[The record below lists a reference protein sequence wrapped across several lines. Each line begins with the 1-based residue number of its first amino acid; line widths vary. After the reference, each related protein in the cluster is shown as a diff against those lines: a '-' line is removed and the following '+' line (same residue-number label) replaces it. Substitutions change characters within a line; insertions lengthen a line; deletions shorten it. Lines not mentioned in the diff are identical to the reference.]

1 MLENFEAQIKS
12 GESAVISNN
21 QFEVEVR
28 PRVYDHGYTIT
39 KRALDNPLNIIEIRD
54 IRLPLSIS
62 QLLKS
67 AKEMLNAQYSL
78 SAHASL

>member
-1 MLENFEAQIKS
+1 MLEKFETRIKS
-12 GESAVISNN
+12 GKSAVISNN

-39 KRALDNPLNIIEIRD
+39 KRVLNNPLNIIEIRD
-54 IRLPLSIS
+54 IRLPLSIT

-67 AKEMLNAQYSL
+67 AKEMLDAQYRL
-78 SAHASL
+78 SAHESL

>member
-1 MLENFEAQIKS
+1 MLEKFETRIKS
-12 GESAVISNN
+12 GKSAVISNN

-39 KRALDNPLNIIEIRD
+39 KRALNNPLNIIEIRD
-54 IRLPLSIS
+54 IRLPLSIT

-67 AKEMLNAQYSL
+67 AKEMLDAQYNL
-78 SAHASL
+78 SAHGIL

>member
-1 MLENFEAQIKS
+1 MLEKFETRIKS
-12 GESAVISNN
+12 GKSAVISNN

-39 KRALDNPLNIIEIRD
+39 KRALNNPLNIIEIRD
-54 IRLPLSIS
+54 IRLPLSIT

-67 AKEMLNAQYSL
+67 AKEMLDAQYNL
-78 SAHASL
+78 SAHGTL